1 MCMKRRTILI
11 ILVLLSISACQNDN
25 TVTTPESTAAVGS
38 GDQIDPQETPTEI
51 TFDSL
56 SPYRKG
62 EELAD
67 KDPQF
72 RLWAEP
78 TVDDLVPPVSITCN
92 GVDSRVY
99 SPPYGLS
106 VDNHCIVYSMN
117 KATIALPDLSIL
129 MLDDSTELQVNIDGE
144 GTEIIINQG
153 GVYAVVAKQEEG
165 KRFLVTMGRNGRFE
179 ALGTEFGVFINRED
193 LVMEFY
199 MTAGKVA
206 TYLCESLDS
215 PICENWIS
223 SDMFVTPFAKYSRPI
238 REMDWQETLTGEEW
252 EYQDEYRNT
261 FLGEAA
267 SLADVYARYNGTSD
281 DPFDEGSSIGSYE
294 QLWRALK
301 GWIGNLNREED
312 NLYFGTT
319 DEELWALVDEKNQR
333 ITSHYCEEYPSYCF
347 APTAEPTM
355 VPAET
360 GSDDPIWGSSG
371 ACSEVPASIL
381 SQVQSC
387 DCGNKS
393 SYGVYCYYSNGM
405 EGWIPEA
412 CAREKNF
419 CR

>member
-11 ILVLLSISACQNDN
+11 ILVLISISACQNDN
-25 TVTTPESTAAVGS
+25 TVTMPESTAAVGS

-153 GVYAVVAKQEEG
+153 GGLCCCSQTGRRQTIPGYYGTQWTVLKPLELNSA
-165 KRFLVTMGRNGRFE
+165 FLLIVKT
-179 ALGTEFGVFINRED
+179 
-193 LVMEFY
+193 
-199 MTAGKVA
+199 
-206 TYLCESLDS
+206 
-215 PICENWIS
+215 W
-223 SDMFVTPFAKYSRPI
+223 
-238 REMDWQETLTGEEW
+238 
-252 EYQDEYRNT
+252 
-261 FLGEAA
+261 
-267 SLADVYARYNGTSD
+267 
-281 DPFDEGSSIGSYE
+281 
-294 QLWRALK
+294 
-301 GWIGNLNREED
+301 
-312 NLYFGTT
+312 
-319 DEELWALVDEKNQR
+319 
-333 ITSHYCEEYPSYCF
+333 
-347 APTAEPTM
+347 
-355 VPAET
+355 
-360 GSDDPIWGSSG
+360 
-371 ACSEVPASIL
+371 
-381 SQVQSC
+381 
-387 DCGNKS
+387 
-393 SYGVYCYYSNGM
+393 
-405 EGWIPEA
+405 
-412 CAREKNF
+412 
-419 CR
+419 